1 MHLQILRK
9 YFLVSISGH
18 KQKDMDSWL
27 DPVKTEISLNN
38 GFVLLTII
46 ATKGSTPCTNGDKIV
61 FTKNENSFGSIGG
74 GNLEF
79 KSLAFAKEMLGQKM
93 NTRQLVKY
101 PLGATLGQCCGGYVK
116 VLFESFIDDDEDLS
130 HNNSWIEQ
138 VSALYKKGE
147 DFILA
152 TIIDIDKK
160 NHSSTQK
167 CIYTNN
173 NFYSSLSNKKLSN
186 FIEESASNLMQSA
199 QSPTIV
205 EFEDDSETKAQVLLE
220 KVNSSEVLPVVVFGA
235 GHISRA
241 LMPIIINLPIKL
253 YWIDDRQ
260 EQFDQYVGD
269 TSQINIICDDFLTSM
284 ADLPNEIYT
293 LVITYSHQ
301 IDFEICEKMIIQ
313 NNFSYLGMIGS
324 SIKGRKFRDRF
335 AQKNYSKDVIDKFTC
350 PIGEKQKL
358 LKSPTSIAITIAMDL
373 INFIEN
379 KKQSELS

>member
-9 YFLVSISGH
+9 YFLVRISGH

-173 NFYSSLSNKKLSN
+173 NFYSSIGNKKLSN

-335 AQKNYSKDVIDKFTC
+335 AQKNYSKDVIEKFTC

>member
-1 MHLQILRK
+1 
-9 YFLVSISGH
+9 
-18 KQKDMDSWL
+18 MDSWL

-116 VLFESFIDDDEDLS
+116 VLFESFIEDDEDLS

-138 VSALYKKGE
+138 VSMLYKKGE

-173 NFYSSLSNKKLSN
+173 NFYSSIGNKKLSN

-220 KVNSSEVLPVVVFGA
+220 KVSSSEVLPVVVFGA

-260 EQFDQYVGD
+260 EQFDQYDGD

-335 AQKNYSKDVIDKFTC
+335 AQKNYSKDVIEKFTC

>member
-1 MHLQILRK
+1 
-9 YFLVSISGH
+9 
-18 KQKDMDSWL
+18 MDSWL

-116 VLFESFIDDDEDLS
+116 VLFESFIDDDEGLS

-138 VSALYKKGE
+138 VSMLYKKGE

-167 CIYTNN
+167 CIYTIN

>member
-1 MHLQILRK
+1 MNK
-9 YFLVSISGH
+9 Y
-18 KQKDMDSWL
+18 
-27 DPVKTEISLNN
+27 
-38 GFVLLTII
+38 
-46 ATKGSTPCTNGDKIV
+46 
-61 FTKNENSFGSIGG
+61 
-74 GNLEF
+74 
-79 KSLAFAKEMLGQKM
+79 
-93 NTRQLVKY
+93 QL
-101 PLGATLGQCCGGYVK
+101 
-116 VLFESFIDDDEDLS
+116 
-130 HNNSWIEQ
+130 
-138 VSALYKKGE
+138 LYKKGE

-173 NFYSSLSNKKLSN
+173 NFYSSLGNKKLSN

-260 EQFDQYVGD
+260 EQFDQYDGD

-335 AQKNYSKDVIDKFTC
+335 AQKNYSKDVIEKFTC